1 MASAMIPPPSAPD
14 FLARAG
20 WAGAAILP
28 LAGDAS
34 FRRYFRVIDGGR
46 TAVLMDAP
54 PQHEDSRPFL
64 SIAAYLESLGFSAPH
79 ALAVDLERGLILL
92 EDFGDAR
99 VNPLLERDPGLEREK
114 IGRAHV

>member
-1 MASAMIPPPSAPD
+1 MASPMIPPPSAPD

-20 WAGAAILP
+20 WADAAILP

-34 FRRYFRVIDGGR
+34 FRRYFRVVDGGR

-99 VNPLLERDPGLEREK
+99 VNPLLERDPDRKSTRLNSS
-114 IGRAHV
+114 H